1 MTVEIG
7 IGLAF
12 VAMLCWGFGDF
23 LIQKSSR
30 KFGDW
35 ETLFVITAFGA
46 VVLLPFVWGSMYR
59 VITNQSGELF
69 VLVVASVF
77 IFLAA
82 LVDFEA
88 LKRGKLSIVE
98 PIWSLEVPSAAI
110 LAYFIIGETISILQI
125 ILIAC
130 LIFCLVLIAFREKH
144 FNKKFLIEKGVVIAF
159 FGAFLMGSANFFMG
173 WGGRVSDPLMVIFFT
188 NLFMAVLTFIYLAY
202 NRELSNVVSH
212 LKKDY
217 GLLLPM
223 AISDNVA
230 WVAFVFGMSL
240 APIAVVTALSESYII
255 VAVLLGLTVNQEKLQ
270 SHQKFGLIGAIVSA
284 IILAVVTSV

>member
-173 WGGRVSDPLMVIFFT
+173 WAGRISDPLMVVFFT
-188 NLFMAVLTFIYLAY
+188 NLFMAILTFIYMAY
-202 NRELSNVVSH
+202 NRGLGNMVNH
-212 LKKDY
+212 WKNNY

-230 WVAFVFGMSL
+230 WIAFVFGMSL

-270 SHQKFGLIGAIVSA
+270 SHQKFGLIGAVASA